1 MRRIIF
7 LLLTSL
13 IVATRTNPAAAQWAT
28 GLRTVLDNCQ
38 NANLDPDPRIAA
50 CDQLIHANIASH
62 GVLAALYNNRG
73 AAYEA
78 KKDVEHAAQDYEK
91 ALALKSDF
99 PEAQTNLDR
108 LKSEKT
114 N

>member
-1 MRRIIF
+1 M
-7 LLLTSL
+7 
-13 IVATRTNPAAAQWAT
+13 
-28 GLRTVLDNCQ
+28 LDNCQ
-38 NANLDPDPRIAA
+38 NTNLDPDPRIAA

-91 ALALKSDF
+91 ALTLKSDF

-108 LKSEKT
+108 LKSEKRT
-114 N
+114 DVVVRFRCAANAVADPQTA